1 MKAIQEAGN
10 RLLEIAIDLAAI
22 GGRVGLFPHERF
34 DADAIGAAVSFSRA
48 LRALGCE
55 TSVLVDEAVPD
66 SLSHLPGL
74 EEIIIY
80 EDMEDCPALDLA
92 IAIDCYDADRM
103 GERGACYLNSPLR
116 GAVDHHVYEGE
127 PDMLDLIDVSAS
139 SSCELVFS
147 LIWELELQLSRPL
160 FDETM
165 AVLLLAG
172 TITDTGRYSYSNT
185 TPLCLRQAASLL
197 ERFRVDLAA
206 LHHNLYERTT
216 VNRLQIKGDI
226 FSTISSVADGR
237 ILLAHVS
244 RAMLKKREAPD
255 DELSN
260 LASEIRAA
268 DDAAAVFLLIESENG
283 DIRVSIR
290 SNSCFDSQAFARQF
304 NGGGHVKAAGMTL
317 QGLSI
322 DEAKEKI
329 AVEAEHW
336 LNICS
341 KESDHE

>member
-127 PDMLDLIDVSAS
+127 PDMLDLIDEIGRAS
-139 SSCELVFS
+139 C
-147 LIWELELQLSRPL
+147 R
-160 FDETM
+160 
-165 AVLLLAG
+165 
-172 TITDTGRYSYSNT
+172 
-185 TPLCLRQAASLL
+185 
-197 ERFRVDLAA
+197 ERV
-206 LHHNLYERTT
+206 
-216 VNRLQIKGDI
+216 
-226 FSTISSVADGR
+226 
-237 ILLAHVS
+237 
-244 RAMLKKREAPD
+244 
-255 DELSN
+255 
-260 LASEIRAA
+260 
-268 DDAAAVFLLIESENG
+268 
-283 DIRVSIR
+283 
-290 SNSCFDSQAFARQF
+290 
-304 NGGGHVKAAGMTL
+304 
-317 QGLSI
+317 
-322 DEAKEKI
+322 
-329 AVEAEHW
+329 
-336 LNICS
+336 
-341 KESDHE
+341 